1 MKRLTSLLLAVLML
15 LSVFAVTAS
24 ALEPTAESTNLIVTK
39 YQIKQINGE
48 TDRIGVANLNGTKDE
63 APTGY
68 DTLAGVEFTIYRLGD
83 MNTYVADADIAKI
96 DSSYKNGKVTY
107 DGREIS
113 AFDTQTTDANGK
125 AVFNVENADFGL
137 FFVKETK
144 APANVT
150 AKSQSFVVMLPRTA
164 PNGTEFLADTYVFP
178 KNYTTLGAGIL
189 QKIDS
194 SQNNKGLQGAQFAL
208 YNTNGTED
216 TADDTQVTADFFGTV
231 IGDANNHNYLT
242 TDANGYIAVNNLLV
256 GKYYFVEK
264 VAPQGYIV
272 KSDKYFFTVEA
283 GKSTEV
289 IKNNDGT
296 YTYAGVTLLQADNS
310 SKPQINK
317 YVTTVGQKTDNVAFD
332 QEITWIV
339 IADVPSDMGAR
350 YTEYKIADTMDAEL
364 DFVDGTI
371 SVSVSRDGANYTPY
385 TTGFTAPQSVSGT
398 TFDVVFTDRAAL
410 AGVKKIKVEYKT
422 TLNEA
427 TTVMGDDIYN
437 NVELHY
443 ATDATVDFDKEEVP
457 PYVYTGGF
465 KFLKVSPDG
474 STLAG
479 AVFDVYDANDNKVR
493 TGVTSAADG
502 KFEVKG
508 LKDGNYYLVET
519 KAPEKY
525 ELLTTKFNFT
535 VSKTSYTETSAKE
548 IKVTNVPI
556 PDVPLTG
563 GIGTTIFTIAGL
575 SLIALAAVLFV
586 LSRKTKKSN

>member
-1 MKRLTSLLLAVLML
+1 ML

-24 ALEPTAESTNLIVTK
+24 ALEPTADSTNLIVTK

-48 TDRIGVANLNGTKDE
+48 TDRIGTDNLTGTTAD

-68 DTLAGVEFTIYRLGD
+68 DVLAGVEFTIYRLGD
-83 MNTYVADADIAKI
+83 MNTYVSNADVATI
-96 DSSYKNGKVTY
+96 DASYNNGKITF
-107 DGREIS
+107 DGKELS
-113 AFDTQTTDANGK
+113 AFDTQTTKADGK
-125 AVFNVENADFGL
+125 AIFNVQNADFGL
-137 FFVKETK
+137 FFVKETN

-164 PNGTEFLADTYVFP
+164 ANGTEFLTDTYVYP
-178 KNYTTLGAGIL
+178 KNYTTLGGGIL

-194 SQNNKGLQGAQFAL
+194 SQNNKGLKGAQFAL
-208 YNTNGTED
+208 YDAKTD
-216 TADDTQVTADFFGTV
+216 KQVTADFFGNT
-231 IGDANNHNYLT
+231 IGDANNNNYLT
-242 TDANGYIAVNNLLV
+242 TDDNGYIAVNNLLV
-256 GKYYFVEK
+256 GDYYFVEK
-264 VAPQGYIV
+264 VAPTGYIV
-272 KSDKYFFTVEA
+272 KSDKYYFSVVS

-296 YTYAGVTLLQADNS
+296 YTYTGITLLQADNS

-317 YVTTVGQKTDNVAFD
+317 YVTTVGQKTDNVEFD

-339 IADVPSDMGAR
+339 VADVPSDMGTR
-350 YTEYKIADTMDAEL
+350 YTEYKISDTMDAEL
-364 DFVDGTI
+364 DFVNDSI
-371 SVSVSRDGANYTPY
+371 SVSISRDGTNYTAY
-385 TTGFTAPQSVSGT
+385 TTGFTAPQSVSDRA
-398 TFDVVFTDRAAL
+398 FDVVFTDRAAL

-422 TLNEA
+422 TLNE
-427 TTVMGDDIYN
+427 TSTVMGDDIYN
-437 NVELHY
+437 NVELRY
-443 ATDATVDFDKEEVP
+443 ATDATSDFDKEDVP

-479 AVFDVYDANDNKVR
+479 AVFDVYDANNNKVR
-493 TGVTSAADG
+493 TGVTSDSQG

-508 LKDGNYYLVET
+508 LKDGDYYLVET

-535 VSKTSYTETSAKE
+535 VTKTSYDETASQE

-563 GIGTTIFTIAGL
+563 GIGTTIFTLAGL